1 MGYNAIDLIDKCM
14 SIEVKKRKILKT
26 IADSDD
32 ISARLRIVIK
42 ALLKD
47 INRVMDYYDNIKKEL
62 CEIEELS
69 DIEFRTY
76 DKISFLVNE
85 YNNKIEMLNM
95 KKNSPKEFLQFFLEL
110 TIDKH
115 TLFVDIQGRLYN
127 NMKANDKA
135 YKILSQIISFSTYE
149 IRVIKKTME

>member
-1 MGYNAIDLIDKCM
+1 MGYNAIDLIDKCIL
-14 SIEVKKRKILKT
+14 IEAKKRKILKT

-32 ISARLRIVIK
+32 ISTRLRIVIK

-47 INRVMDYYDNIKKEL
+47 INRVTDYYDNIKKEL
-62 CEIEELS
+62 YEIDDLS

-85 YNNKIEMLNM
+85 YSNKIEMLDM
-95 KKNSPKEFLQFFLEL
+95 KKNSPREFLQFFLEL

-115 TLFVDIQGRLYN
+115 ALFVDVQGRLYN
-127 NMKANDKA
+127 NMKTNDKA
-135 YKILSQIISFSTYE
+135 YNILSQVISFSRYE
-149 IRVIKKTME
+149 IRIIQKTIK

>member
-1 MGYNAIDLIDKCM
+1 MGYNAIDLIDKCI
-14 SIEVKKRKILKT
+14 SIEVKKRKTLKT

-32 ISARLRIVIK
+32 ISARLRIVIT

-62 CEIEELS
+62 CEIDDLS

-85 YNNKIEMLNM
+85 YSNKIEMLNT

-115 TLFVDIQGRLYN
+115 ALFVDVQGRLYN
-127 NMKANDKA
+127 NMKTNDKT

-149 IRVIKKTME
+149 IRIIKKTMK